1 MSGVFASPL
10 RWINFPSL
18 VVWSPLFQR
27 TRFKLHEKGA
37 EVRVEAINRAEP
49 YAGEIKMP
57 PMVPRHFIYGR
68 PFFAFLWRDG
78 AEWPYFGVWNGNDT
92 ALEKVQ

>member
-1 MSGVFASPL
+1 
-10 RWINFPSL
+10 
-18 VVWSPLFQR
+18 
-27 TRFKLHEKGA
+27 
-37 EVRVEAINRAEP
+37 
-49 YAGEIKMP
+49 MP